1 MEPNLKITTTWRQN
15 STDRGFSLIELL
27 VVVAVILIIAAI
39 AIPNFIQSKMRANES
54 AAGQSLRAITTAEV
68 LYSTTYSIGFS
79 ADLPSLG
86 GSGAVV
92 TQTNAELIDE
102 VLAGGKKSG
111 YIFTYVALTT
121 DALGNVTSYSVNADP
136 IAPGYSGSRHFY
148 ADQTAVIR
156 GNSSAVAGPTD
167 LPLQ

>member
-1 MEPNLKITTTWRQN
+1 MDPNLNNTTTRRQG
-15 STDRGFSLIELL
+15 SSDRGFSLIELL

-54 AAGQSLRAITTAEV
+54 AAGQSLRVITTAEV

-92 TQTNAELIDE
+92 NQTNSELIDE
-102 VLAGGKKSG
+102 VLASGKKSG
-111 YIFTYVALTT
+111 YIFSYVALTT
-121 DALGNVTSYSVNADP
+121 DSLGNVTGYSINADP
-136 IAPGYSGSRHFY
+136 TVPGYTGARHFY
-148 ADQTAVIR
+148 VDQTGLIR
-156 GNSSAVAGPTD
+156 GNYTAVAGPTD
-167 LPLQ
+167 FPLQ